1 MADAPMLEA
10 LRKLS
15 EEVSSAENLD
25 QALRLIVRRVREV
38 IGADACSVYLID
50 PATTERVLM
59 ATEGLRADAVGR
71 VRLRPDE
78 GLVGLVCSRAEPV
91 NVEDAPGHPAYR
103 YFPETG
109 EEAFHGFLGVPIIHQ
124 GRTLGALVVQ
134 QKERRR
140 FTEDEET
147 LLITLAAQLAAA
159 IAHAEAV
166 TGFDNLAMGRH
177 HDRPFPGVSGAP
189 GVAVGTAVVVYPPFD
204 LAAVPDRTVDDTE
217 AEVRRFLAAVEQ
229 VRQDIDR
236 LEARFDRDLPQ
247 ADRALFEAYRLML
260 DSDSIVGRTIARI
273 DLGQWAPAALR
284 DTVEEHS
291 RAFRLMDDPYLRER
305 VEDMRDLG
313 RRLLERLEAQPGT
326 PVHFPEAAV
335 LVGDSLG
342 PAAFIDLPLERVR
355 ALVSRQG
362 SGSSHAAILARALG
376 IPAVMGVSDLPL
388 AKVQGKTLVVDGYE
402 GRVFVDPSPAVREQF
417 QRLSDEEHELRV
429 ELEPLRDLPAVT
441 RDGHR
446 IALFANAGLLSE
458 LEPIRDNGA
467 DGIGLYRTEFPFMM
481 RDRFPGE
488 GEQTELYRRILE
500 RCAPAPVTLRT
511 LDIGGDKSLP
521 YFPIHE
527 DNPFLGWRGLRVCL
541 DHPEIF
547 MVQIRAMVR
556 ANAGLGNLHILLP
569 MVTTPAEVDEALHLI
584 GRAHRELQEETGE
597 ELPLPRIGAMI
608 EVPSAVSSAAAI
620 ARRVDFLSIGTNDL
634 VQYLLAVDRNNHRV
648 AKLYDALHP
657 AVIEAIERV
666 LHAGA
671 RYGKPV
677 SVCGEMASDPAAAL
691 LLVGLGLDTLS
702 VNAIDIPRIKWVVRN
717 LEYRQ
722 ARELVDAVRD
732 LEEAHQIRHHLECEI
747 ERLGLGGLIRAGK

>member
-1 MADAPMLEA
+1 MLEA

-25 QALRLIVRRVREV
+25 RALRLIVRRVREV

-50 PATTERVLM
+50 PATNERVLM

-78 GLVGLVCSRAEPV
+78 GLVGLVCSRAEPM

-103 YFPETG
+103 FFPKIG
-109 EEAFHGFLGVPIIHQ
+109 EEAFHGFLGVPLIHQ

-166 TGFDNLAMGRH
+166 TGFERLARGHH
-177 HDRPFPGVSGAP
+177 HDRPFPGISGAP
-189 GVAVGTAVVVYPPFD
+189 GVAVGTAMVVYPPFE
-204 LAAVPDRTVDDTE
+204 LAAVPDRAVDDTE
-217 AEVRRFLAAVEQ
+217 VEVRRFLAAVER

-260 DSDSIVGRTIARI
+260 DSDSIVGGTITRI

-313 RRLLERLEAQPGT
+313 RRILERLETQPGP

-388 AKVQGKTLVVDGYE
+388 AKVEGKTLVVDGYE
-402 GRVFVDPSPAVREQF
+402 GRVFVDPSPAIREQF
-417 QRLSDEEHELRV
+417 QRLSDEEHELRA

-441 RDGHR
+441 HDGHR
-446 IALFANAGLLSE
+446 ITLLANAGLRSE

-488 GEQTELYRRILE
+488 GEQTKLYRRILQH
-500 RCAPAPVTLRT
+500 CAPAPVTLRT

-527 DNPFLGWRGLRVCL
+527 DNPFLGWRGLRVSL

-584 GRAHRELQEETGE
+584 GRAHRELQEETDE
-597 ELPLPRIGAMI
+597 ELPLPRLGAMI

-691 LLVGLGLDTLS
+691 LLVGLGLNTLS
-702 VNAIDIPRIKWVVRN
+702 VNPIDIPRIKWVVRN

-722 ARELVDAVRD
+722 ARELVEAVRD
-732 LEEAHQIRHHLECEI
+732 LEEAHQIRRHLEGEI
-747 ERLGLGGLIRAGK
+747 ERLGLGVLLRAGK